1 MRKWVVG
8 SLIVTAG
15 VILALILGPSLLP
28 GRVDVRPP
36 ALQSSPLSLEGY
48 ESSLLVPVSI
58 TAPRLAEILDD
69 LLDRSFSDSPP
80 INIGGPV
87 YGERLSYTINR
98 GAISVRAD
106 DDRVRITA
114 PLSGRA
120 TARAELCPFGRS
132 LGCSTIRESA
142 DLAATARVTLANL
155 GVDPDWLVQ
164 ADPDVDVEVT
174 RAEVRLIG
182 DLVPVNLRGALQ
194 NEIDDSLP
202 DLTGDFSR
210 LLDEIDLESLLEEP
224 WDSMHRTLSLSPDG
238 NLWLAIEPRGLGISS
253 LTASGGVLTASVVL
267 SAAVTVNFGAPPEI
281 DRQPL
286 LRETVPENA
295 APVFMLRVPVVAEF
309 DELASALDD
318 CCSPVSVPLPGGGAV
333 TLSNPT
339 LAEHRGGLLLGAD
352 FAMSGWWTP
361 RGTVHVLGTPALEGN
376 TLRLDDLEFT
386 IESSSALTGVVAEA
400 ARPAILNHLRDAFRV
415 DMTEYHAE
423 AAAGLDSAIA
433 ELDVAPGVD
442 LGIEVGEVEL
452 VGVYAGDGML
462 AVVGEV
468 TGVATIDVVTP

>member
-15 VILALILGPSLLP
+15 VSLALVLVPSLLP
-28 GRVDVRPP
+28 GRIDVRPP
-36 ALQSSPLSLEGY
+36 AVQSSPLSLERY

-58 TAPRLAEILDD
+58 AESRLAEILDD
-69 LLDRSFSDSPP
+69 QLDRSFSDSPP
-80 INIGGPV
+80 INIGGNV
-87 YGERLSYTINR
+87 HGERLSYTINR

-132 LGCSTIRESA
+132 LGCSTVRESA
-142 DLAATARVTLANL
+142 DLAATARVTLANMR
-155 GVDPDWLVQ
+155 VDPDWVVQ
-164 ADPDVDVEVT
+164 VDSDVDVDVT
-174 RAEVRLIG
+174 RAEVRLFG
-182 DLVPVNLRGALQ
+182 DLVRWSFRDELQ
-194 NEIDDSLP
+194 DEIDGSLP
-202 DLTGDFSR
+202 GLTDEFSR
-210 LLDEIDLESLLEEP
+210 LLEAIDLEALLEEP
-224 WDSMHRTLSLSPDG
+224 WDSMHRRVSLSPDG
-238 NLWLAIEPRGLGISS
+238 NLWLATQPQGLGISS
-253 LTASGGVLTASVVL
+253 LTASGGVLTASLVL
-267 SAAVTVNFGAPPEI
+267 SAAVTVNFGDPPEI

-286 LRETVPENA
+286 QRRAVPENA
-295 APVFMLRVPVVAEF
+295 EPVFLLRVPVVAEL
-309 DELASALDD
+309 DELASAIDD

-333 TLSNPT
+333 TFSNPT
-339 LAEHRGGLLLGAD
+339 LAEHRGSLLLGTD

-386 IESSSALTGVVAEA
+386 VESSSALTGVVAEA
-400 ARPAILNHLRDAFRV
+400 ARPVILDHLRDALRV

-423 AAAGLDSAIA
+423 VAAELDSAIA

-452 VGVYAGDGML
+452 VAVDTGDGML
-462 AVVGEV
+462 AVMGEV
-468 TGVATIDVVTP
+468 AGVATIDVGTP